1 MATVAEKNVLIA
13 VIDVSQFYELSM
25 SSEVQSQ
32 VLSFQHCIDQ
42 ITVFINSY
50 LLSSH
55 CNSVAVILCHQLGS
69 TLVYPVPNQAE
80 LDEAHPELNKG
91 KYEPIGLMNGLLRER
106 INQFMLSISE
116 NIPALVSSSTL
127 LSGALSMSLC
137 YAQRCSREATA
148 GETIKPRL
156 LVIRAS
162 TDAASQHIATMNCI
176 FAAQKQ
182 NIPIDCCA
190 LWEDSSFMQQATDI
204 TGGIYIK
211 IPEPAGLLQ
220 FLLWVFLPDIK
231 SRSSLQLPQSSVV
244 DYRASCFCDQKLVDT
259 GFVCSVCLAIFCKF
273 TPICPVCQAHF
284 KLPSLPQ
291 LKSKKKGK
299 SSSKSK
305 AKQ

>member
-55 CNSVAVILCHQLGS
+55 CNSVAVILCHQLGRI
-69 TLVYPVPNQAE
+69 LKQKNMYPVPNQAE

-106 INQFMLSISE
+106 INQFMLSISD
-116 NIPALVSSSTL
+116 
-127 LSGALSMSLC
+127 
-137 YAQRCSREATA
+137 AQRCSREATA